1 MNVTTFC
8 TACWTAAE
16 IEADRASKFRL
27 IIPLFGVEVLA
38 GGTLAPGS
46 CPVGLDFLAARVEGC
61 AARGL
66 LTGGMV
72 CTKQMGSKINV

>member
-1 MNVTTFC
+1 MDVTAFC

-27 IIPLFGVEVLA
+27 IIPLFGVEVLS
-38 GGTLAPGS
+38 GGLSASGS
-46 CPVGLDFLAARVEGC
+46 CLVGRDFLAARVVGY

-66 LTGGMV
+66 LTGGMA
-72 CTKQMGSKINV
+72 CTKQMGSKINI